1 MRSCTFSFRLLSSLI
16 ALSRSEAIE
25 QLCAM
30 TLSRCA
36 SAFCFSKAS
45 SFVCFS
51 TSLMTVG
58 LNAFLR
64 RSYSCASSL
73 YSISR
78 VAVLPIPT
86 RLPTLSKIP
95 STMFLRIASRF
106 FCLSAISLSSA
117 ALRSD
122 LALFSTSMELRSA
135 SAFALAVTAFS
146 FSALACSA
154 SCFCLAMMKSV
165 LSKCFLPVRSFDI
178 PLSISKH
185 SAKSVCISP
194 MHFSSSLQDF
204 PVSWFIQSHTIWA

>member
-117 ALRSD
+117 AL
-122 LALFSTSMELRSA
+122 
-135 SAFALAVTAFS
+135 
-146 FSALACSA
+146 
-154 SCFCLAMMKSV
+154 